1 MPSRQRRYFGVLC
14 LLAALQAGCVTSTST
29 SSEIKGVGA
38 NVTDVLSTTAN
49 SIVGGGSLVPD
60 ATLMIGPSVSVPL
73 EKLVYYGIW
82 IGTAYMILDPLS
94 PNWSIEEARFPE
106 NHVHFQLAMKRYYA
120 GGAGEARVIFHRR
133 AKELMRAGGFG
144 SYEVLEYSEGME
156 SSVLG
161 SQRVAEGV
169 VRFKKSAG

>member
-1 MPSRQRRYFGVLC
+1 MMPSRQRRLFSSALMAS
-14 LLAALQAGCVTSTST
+14 LLIAGCSSTPQNENVRGASSQVTNAAADVVA
-29 SSEIKGVGA
+29 EVLGA
-38 NVTDVLSTTAN
+38 PL
-49 SIVGGGSLVPD
+49 IPD
-60 ATLMIGPSVSVPL
+60 IPVVIGPSVTYPL
-73 EKLVYYGIW
+73 EKLVYWGMW
-82 IGTAYMILDPLS
+82 AGAAYLILDPLS
-94 PNWSIEEARFPE
+94 PNWQIEEARFPE
-106 NHVHFQLAMKRYYA
+106 NHVRFQLAMKRYYT

-144 SYEVLEYSEGME
+144 SYEVVEYSEGME